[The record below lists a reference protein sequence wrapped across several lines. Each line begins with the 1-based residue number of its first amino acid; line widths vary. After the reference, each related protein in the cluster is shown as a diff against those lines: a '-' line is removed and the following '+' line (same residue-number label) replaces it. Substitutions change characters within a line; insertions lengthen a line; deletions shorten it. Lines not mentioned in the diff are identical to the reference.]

1 MGKVV
6 RISDQAENT
15 LGKIK
20 DTLILSMTHT
30 SENMDTWKEL
40 LIPSDSQVIETSLE
54 QTLKYITE
62 QTTKG
67 ENL

>member
-6 RISDQAENT
+6 RITDHAEHT
-15 LGKIK
+15 LEKIK
-20 DTLILSMTHT
+20 DTLILSMSHT
-30 SENMDTWKEL
+30 EENKDIWKKL
-40 LIPSDSQVIETSLE
+40 MIPSDSQVIETSLE

-67 ENL
+67 D

>member
-6 RISDQAENT
+6 RITDQAENT
-15 LGKIK
+15 LEKIK

-30 SENMDTWKEL
+30 NENMDIWKEL
-40 LIPSDSQVIETSLE
+40 MIPSDSQVIETSLE

-67 ENL
+67 E

>member
-6 RISDQAENT
+6 RITDQAEST
-15 LGKIK
+15 LEKIK

-30 SENMDTWKEL
+30 NENMDTWKEL

-62 QTTKG
+62 QTQKG
-67 ENL
+67 E

>member
-6 RISDQAENT
+6 RITDQAENT
-15 LGKIK
+15 LEKIK

-30 SENMDTWKEL
+30 NENMDTWKGL

-67 ENL
+67 E

>member
-6 RISDQAENT
+6 RITDQAENT
-15 LGKIK
+15 LEKIK

-30 SENMDTWKEL
+30 NENMDTWKEL

-67 ENL
+67 E

>member
-6 RISDQAENT
+6 RITDQAEST
-15 LGKIK
+15 LEKIK

-30 SENMDTWKEL
+30 NENMDTWKDL

-62 QTTKG
+62 QTQKG
-67 ENL
+67 E